1 MKAPFIIFD
10 GGDGTG
16 KATQAKMTFDQL
28 ELVGY
33 KGQVKHI
40 DFPQYKENFMG
51 RILFDCKEGK
61 YGDFS
66 QVLPQ
71 AASLIYAGDRFES
84 KEKIEKWLME
94 KNIVISDR
102 YVSANQIHQ
111 GGKIGDPEKRRR
123 FIKWLED
130 LEYGFL
136 RLPRPDI
143 VIYLDAEVSTAL
155 KNIAKRGNAD
165 NLEKNRVYLENSRES
180 ALAIAEEDESWVK
193 IKCDKDGHM
202 LLPEIINKMIM
213 KTLAERKII
222 PHLVA
227 AADSLA

>member
-143 VIYLDAEVSTAL
+143 VILTL
-155 KNIAKRGNAD
+155 K
-165 NLEKNRVYLENSRES
+165 
-180 ALAIAEEDESWVK
+180 LAPLS
-193 IKCDKDGHM
+193 
-202 LLPEIINKMIM
+202 
-213 KTLAERKII
+213 KTLLNAATLTISKKTGFILKIPGRALLLSRKKTRVGSKLSVTRMATCFCRRSSIR
-222 PHLVA
+222 
-227 AADSLA
+227 